1 MKLYSSPTYEQWFD
15 SHSYEWRVKN
25 QRFIHNPNKE
35 LIEMHQKA
43 IARHLKWQGTL
54 IKTFMVNNNGHK
66 KR

>member
-1 MKLYSSPTYEQWFD
+1 MKLYPPPTFEDWFD
-15 SHSYEWRVKN
+15 SHQYEWRHKN
-25 QRFIHNPNKE
+25 STFRERPSKE
-35 LIEMHQKA
+35 LTETYQKA